1 MMPLVEDSMQL
12 KSIWIVVGAVLVSGL
27 AMAENEPEV
36 EKRAFEISDY
46 YRTAVVGAPSLTP
59 VGEGAAFAVGRHDL
73 VAGESWSEIWLLGS
87 DGKSSKQLTFGKN
100 HDSNPIFSPDGKTLM
115 FSSDRDGE
123 SQLWVMALDGGEP
136 RRLTGFPGGISD
148 PVFSPDGRFLAVTA
162 EVYPECGG
170 DGECNQTIRDAIEK
184 SPLEVHMADQLLY
197 RHWTSWRDG
206 KYAHILLLDAKT
218 GSVLRD
224 LTPGKWDSPVFGA
237 QGGVPYA
244 FSPDSNSLCF
254 VSNRDQKQAEST
266 NADLFLIPVDSDGVH
281 PDPKN
286 LTSSNR
292 GFDGNPRFSPD
303 GQSIAFL
310 SQETPGYESD
320 LIRLAVLDL
329 ASGKVRYLTD
339 RNSFDNWADDMQW
352 MLDSKTL
359 IFQAE
364 VGGRTPLYRIAS
376 SGGAAKLIHA
386 DAAIKGWG
394 LEGRGDSILYT
405 ASGIGRPPEL
415 YRIKESD
422 DAAVRLTYLNAD
434 IEAEVD
440 IRPPE
445 EMMLE
450 GDGGKKIHVWIVKP
464 HGFDPSKKYPLI
476 INVHGGPQMQWKDR
490 YRGDWQV
497 YPGKGYVVA
506 FPNPTGSAGFGQD
519 LVDGIACDWS
529 GEVFRD
535 LEKVSD
541 QLAALPWVD
550 EDRMGAMG
558 WSWGG
563 YMMMYFESHTT
574 RFKALA
580 SMMGV
585 YDLRSMYSAT
595 EELWFPEH
603 DLCGPPWENAE
614 NYRKWSPS
622 TYVKDYETPCLVI
635 TGERDYRVPYT
646 QSLQFFT
653 DLQKQ
658 GVPSRLVVFPKSGHW
673 PSWYEMAFYYTVH
686 LEWFEQWL
694 GGEGPPW
701 SPEAFIRGEVFEE
714 TSEAP

>member
-1 MMPLVEDSMQL
+1 MRLRSCFVGVG
-12 KSIWIVVGAVLVSGL
+12 VVLACGFAAAEGQSGAK
-27 AMAENEPEV
+27 
-36 EKRAFEISDY
+36 KRAFEISDY
-46 YRTAVVGAPSLTP
+46 YRTAVGGAPCLAP
-59 VGEGAAFAVGRHDL
+59 VGQGAAFAVGRNDL
-73 VAGESWSEIWLLGS
+73 EAGESWSEIWALASEGATV
-87 DGKSSKQLTFGKN
+87 KQLTFGKN
-100 HDSNPIFSPDGKTLM
+100 HDSNPLFSPDGKNLL
-115 FSSDRDGE
+115 FASDRDGE
-123 SQLWVMALDGGEP
+123 AQLWVMALDGGEP
-136 RRLTGFPGGISD
+136 RRLTDFPGGVSD
-148 PVFSPDGRFLAVTA
+148 PLFSPDGRFLAVTA
-162 EVYPECGG
+162 NVYPECGG
-170 DGECNQTIRDAIEK
+170 DAECNRTISEAIEN
-184 SPLEVHMADQLLY
+184 SPLEVHMADQLLF

-218 GSVLRD
+218 GAVLRD
-224 LTPGKWDSPVFGA
+224 MTPGAWGSPSFGA

-244 FSPDSNSLCF
+244 FSPDGSQLVF
-254 VSNRDQKQAEST
+254 VSNRDPKQAEST
-266 NADLFLIPVDSDGVH
+266 NNDLFEIPVESDGAH

-286 LTSSNR
+286 LTPSNH
-292 GFDGNPRFSPD
+292 GSDGHPRFSPD
-303 GQSIAFL
+303 GSKIAFL
-310 SQETPGYESD
+310 SQKTPGYESD

-329 ASGKVRYLTD
+329 ASGDVRYLTN
-339 RNSFDNWADDMQW
+339 RNGFNNWIDDMRW
-352 MLDSKTL
+352 AEDGEALV
-359 IFQAE
+359 FQAQ

-376 SGGAAKLIHA
+376 SGGSATLVVT

-394 LEGRGDSILYT
+394 LEAGGESILYT
-405 ASGIGRPPEL
+405 ASGIGRRPEL
-415 YRIKESD
+415 YRFTSGSD
-422 DAAVRLTYLNAD
+422 SVRLTHFNGEL
-434 IEAEVD
+434 EAEVD

-445 EMMLE
+445 EMWLD
-450 GDGGKKIHVWIVKP
+450 GAGGKKVHVWIVKP
-464 HGFDPSKKYPLI
+464 HGFDPAKKYPLI
-476 INVHGGPQMQWKDR
+476 LNVHGGPQMQWKDR
-490 YRGDWQV
+490 FRGDWQV

-535 LEKVSD
+535 LEKISE

-603 DLCGPPWENAE
+603 DLCGPSWENAE

-622 TYVKDYETPCLVI
+622 SYVKDFSTPCLVI
-635 TGERDYRVPYT
+635 TGQQDFRVPYT

-686 LEWFEQWL
+686 LDWFERWL
-694 GGEGPPW
+694 GGEGPQW
-701 SPEAFIRGEVFEE
+701 SPEAVIRGEVFE
-714 TSEAP
+714 TRN

>member
-1 MMPLVEDSMQL
+1 MRSSCL
-12 KSIWIVVGAVLVSGL
+12 WFTVGLFLFSGL
-27 AMAENEPEV
+27 AGADGEAGTQ
-36 EKRAFEISDY
+36 KRAFEISDY
-46 YRTAVVGAPSLTP
+46 YRTAVVGAPSLAP
-59 VGEGAAFAVGRHDL
+59 EGNGAAFSVGRHDL
-73 VAGESWSEIWLLGS
+73 AAGESWSELWALTG
-87 DGKSSKQLTFGKN
+87 DGATVKQLTFGKN
-100 HDSNPIFSPDGKTLM
+100 HDGGPVFSPDGKTLV
-115 FSSDRDGE
+115 FSSDREDG
-123 SQLWVMALDGGEP
+123 SHLWVMPLDGGEP
-136 RRLTGFPGGISD
+136 RLLTDFPGGVSD

-170 DGECNQTIRDAIEK
+170 DGECNRTITEAIEQ

-206 KYAHILLLDAKT
+206 KYAHILLLDAEN
-218 GSVLRD
+218 GAVLRD

-237 QGGVPYA
+237 RGGVPYA
-244 FSPDSNSLCF
+244 FSPDGTRLCF
-254 VSNRDQKQAEST
+254 VSNRDPKQAEST
-266 NADLFLIPVDSDGVH
+266 NADLFIVPLESDGVH
-281 PDPKN
+281 PEPRN
-286 LTSSNR
+286 LTASNR
-292 GFDGNPRFSPD
+292 GFDGHPRFSPD
-303 GQSIAFL
+303 GKSIAFL

-320 LIRLAVLDL
+320 LTRLAVIDL
-329 ASGKVRYLTD
+329 VSGTVRYLTD
-339 RNSFDNWADDMQW
+339 RGNFDNWVDDVQW
-352 MLDSKTL
+352 SSDGKTL
-359 IFQAE
+359 YFQAQ
-364 VGGRTPLYRIAS
+364 VGGRTPIYRMPS
-376 SGGAAKLIHA
+376 NGGAPTRIHV
-386 DAAIKGWG
+386 DASIKGWG
-394 LEGRGDSILYT
+394 LEAEGHSILYT
-405 ASGIGRPPEL
+405 AGGIGRPPEL
-415 YRIKESD
+415 YRKALNDET
-422 DAAVRLTYLNAD
+422 AVRLTDFNAAL
-434 IEAEVD
+434 EAAVD

-445 EMMLE
+445 EMMLK
-450 GDGGKKIHVWIVKP
+450 GDGGKDVHVWVVKP
-464 HGFDPSKKYPLI
+464 HGFDPSKQYPLI
-476 INVHGGPQMQWKDR
+476 LNVHGGPQMQWKDR

-535 LEKVSD
+535 LEDVTD

-550 EDRMGAMG
+550 EERMGAMG

-603 DLCGPPWENAE
+603 DLCGPPWKNSE

-622 TYVKDYETPCLVI
+622 SYVEDFGTPCLVI

-653 DLQKQ
+653 DLQKRDI
-658 GVPSRLVVFPKSGHW
+658 PSRLVVFPRSGHW

-686 LEWFEQWL
+686 LDWFEQWL
-694 GGEGPPW
+694 GGEGAPW
-701 SPEAFIRGEVFEE
+701 TPEAFIRGEAFGEK
-714 TSEAP
+714 